1 MTLDSLTFRIATL
14 SVAALALA
22 ACGTEAPEPP
32 APAAPAPVPAAPAST
47 DVPTPPET
55 PETEVADAAAT
66 TDAAETTEAPV
77 ADDEDH
83 GHEDGDHSHDHGEED
98 GHMHAGGEAH
108 VHGEAEGAIILE
120 GDTLTVS
127 LDGALASF
135 GMSEA
140 PVETAEDEAARQA
153 ALDAF
158 KDDAAV
164 LAINNEAGCTLTE
177 VSQSVRAV
185 GGAANATF
193 DYTYACAS
201 IGALAEVTFTI
212 FEGTPSME
220 KIDLAILSGDTQDA
234 VTLTP
239 DAPTATISSD

>member
-1 MTLDSLTFRIATL
+1 
-14 SVAALALA
+14 
-22 ACGTEAPEPP
+22 
-32 APAAPAPVPAAPAST
+32 
-47 DVPTPPET
+47 
-55 PETEVADAAAT
+55 
-66 TDAAETTEAPV
+66 
-77 ADDEDH
+77 
-83 GHEDGDHSHDHGEED
+83 
-98 GHMHAGGEAH
+98 MHAGGEAH

-120 GDTLTVS
+120 GNSLTVS

-135 GMSEA
+135 GISEA
-140 PVETAEDEAARQA
+140 PVETEEDEAARQA

-164 LAINNEAGCTLTE
+164 VAINGEAGCTLTG

-193 DYTYACAS
+193 DYTYTCAS
-201 IGALAEVTFTI
+201 VDALSEVSFTI

-239 DAPTATISSD
+239 DAPTVTISSD